1 MSDPI
6 KYQDQQPSS
15 LKDNFYD
22 LHLYKPSS
30 LKDNFYDLHLYKPVA
45 EADHQLMELANTFV
59 DIPISAHIA
68 FCCDSVRMTLFF
80 TRQQG

>member
-1 MSDPI
+1 METQMNTLRVNYAGSSHT
-6 KYQDQQPSS
+6 QDRQLSS
-15 LKDNFYD
+15 F
-22 LHLYKPSS
+22 
-30 LKDNFYDLHLYKPVA
+30 KDNFYDLHLYKPVA